1 MPFTIAIVGRPNVG
15 KSTLFNRLVG
25 SRLALVHDQPGV
37 TRDIR
42 LGNAALGDL
51 SFQIID
57 TAGLEEATPHSL
69 AENIQYQT
77 EKAIAQADAIL
88 FVIDA
93 RAGITPLDH
102 HFVDLLRRQKTP
114 VIIVANKCEG
124 NAGESGRLEAYALG
138 FGDPIDVSADHGL
151 GLDGLYDALE
161 SHLLPATN
169 NLTANIDST
178 HETVDEQQRPLQ
190 LAIVGRPNTGKS
202 TLVNRLIGEQRLLTG
217 PEPGVTRDA
226 IQLDWNYEGRAI
238 RLVDTAGIRRR
249 SKIKDAVEK
258 LSVADTY
265 RAIKLAEV
273 VVLVMDAAAIL
284 DKQELTIARKVIEEG
299 RALVVAVNK
308 WDMAESKKAIL
319 SRLRDRLEDSLP
331 QVRELPTVTISAKT
345 GLRVG
350 ALMGAVFDI
359 YELWN
364 KRIQTA
370 ALNQW
375 LDIVTQ
381 RHPPPLSKQ
390 KRRIKLRYITQIK
403 SRPPTYAVFTTR
415 PEDIPDSYVRYLVNN
430 LRNDFSLG
438 GVPIR
443 IVWRKPD
450 NPYDPARRS

>member
-1 MPFTIAIVGRPNVG
+1 MPFTIAIIGRPNVG

-25 SRLALVHDQPGV
+25 SRLALVHNQPGV

-57 TAGLEEATPHSL
+57 TAGLGEATPQSL
-69 AENIQYQT
+69 EENMQYQT
-77 EKAIAQADAIL
+77 EKAIAQADVIL

-93 RAGITPLDH
+93 RAGITPLDQ
-102 HFVDLLRRQKTP
+102 HFVALLRRQKTP

-138 FGDPIDVSADHGL
+138 FGDPIDISADHGL
-151 GLDGLYDALE
+151 GLDGLYDALAL
-161 SHLLPATN
+161 HLAPTN
-169 NLTANIDST
+169 NNPADKVDGAY
-178 HETVDEQQRPLQ
+178 ETVDGQRPLQ

-202 TLVNRLIGEQRLLTG
+202 TLVNRLIGEQRLVTG

-226 IQLDWNYEGRAI
+226 IQLDWNYDGRSI

-249 SKIKDAVEK
+249 TKIKDAIEK
-258 LSVADTY
+258 LSVAHTY
-265 RAIKLAEV
+265 RAINLAEV
-273 VVLVMDAAAIL
+273 VVLVMDAASIL

-308 WDMAESKKAIL
+308 WDMAYNKKAIL
-319 SRLRDRLEDSLP
+319 SRLKEKLEDSLP
-331 QVRELPTVTISAKT
+331 QVRKLPTVTISAKT
-345 GLRVG
+345 GLRIG
-350 ALMGAVFDI
+350 PLMTAVFDT

-364 KRIQTA
+364 KRVQTA
-370 ALNQW
+370 PLNQW
-375 LDIVTQ
+375 LDIITQ

-403 SRPPTYAVFTTR
+403 SRPPTYAIFTTR
-415 PEDIPDSYVRYLVNN
+415 PDDIPDSYVRYLANN
-430 LRNDFSLG
+430 LREDFSLG

-450 NPYDPARRS
+450 NPYHPSPQN